1 MAGVSQRGPLRTRKA
16 SSKAAPAKKTNLKS
30 APLPRFVEPC
40 LATLVDHVPEGPN
53 WVHEIKYDGYRLQAR
68 IDGDD
73 VRLLTRKG
81 LDWTHRFSALKD
93 ALRRLKLGSA
103 LIDGEA
109 VVEDAS
115 GHSSFSLLVDA
126 LGEGGRSDEVV
137 FYAFDLLHFDGVAV
151 RDAPLADRK
160 RLLKAALGPRS
171 KSAAVRYSEHLDG
184 DGSDIFAHACAL
196 GLEGVI
202 SKRIDKPYRSG
213 RNGDWVKT
221 KCIQTDEF
229 VIGGYLDSN
238 PYPNAIGALV
248 LGYFERGRF
257 IYCGR
262 VGTGFDVETAHAL
275 WKALQP
281 LRLKGSPFSGQLT
294 TLQRRGVKWVE
305 PRLVA
310 QITYRA
316 WTGDGLLRHAA
327 FTGLRE
333 DKPADEVRRPNSK
346 AKASTT

>member
-1 MAGVSQRGPLRTRKA
+1 MGGASLRGPPGTRKTRN
-16 SSKAAPAKKTNLKS
+16 KAPAKKPGSKRV
-30 APLPRFVEPC
+30 PLPDFVEPC
-40 LATLVDHVPEGPN
+40 LATLVDGVPEEPQ
-53 WVHEIKYDGYRLQAR
+53 WVHEIKFDGYRLQAR

-81 LDWTHRFSALKD
+81 LDWTHRFSGLRD
-93 ALRRLKLGSA
+93 AFLRLNLRSA

-115 GHSSFSLLVDA
+115 GHSSFSHLVEV

-151 RDAPLADRK
+151 REAPLVDRK
-160 RLLKAALGPRS
+160 RLLKTALGPQS
-171 KSAAVRYSEHLDG
+171 KAARVRYSEHLDG
-184 DGSDIFAHACAL
+184 DGKEIFAQACAL

-202 SKRIDKPYRSG
+202 SKRSDKAYRSG

-229 VIGGYLDSN
+229 VIGGYLDSKPN
-238 PYPNAIGALV
+238 PNAIGALAV
-248 LGYFERGRF
+248 GYFDRGRF
-257 IYCGR
+257 VYCGR
-262 VGTGFDVETAHAL
+262 VGTGYSVNTARAL
-275 WKALQP
+275 WSALQP
-281 LRLKGSPFSGQLT
+281 LRLKTSAFTAPLT
-294 TLQRRGVKWVE
+294 SLQRRGVKWVK
-305 PRLVA
+305 PQLVA
-310 QITYRA
+310 QVSYRA

-333 DKPADEVRRPNSK
+333 DKPASEVRRP
-346 AKASTT
+346 STKTKP